1 VLKILQNVDAVA
13 NYESLAHFGLFT
25 ELFPDTDRLCDRDD
39 MADDFVALALSNTA
53 ERIRNDLPVSPA
65 FLYAALLWPPVLQR
79 YRQTIRRERPSP
91 AVVMQQAAEE
101 VLGRAIRRVAIPKRF
116 SIPMREI
123 WLMQPRFEQQSDG
136 RARRLMGHPRFRA
149 AYDFLLLRAEVGEVP
164 QALAD
169 WWTEAQ
175 TRLTA
180 ERGDDDIGVFDDA
193 VPADDDAPP
202 RKRRRRRRARTR
214 SETPA

>member
-1 VLKILQNVDAVA
+1 
-13 NYESLAHFGLFT
+13 
-25 ELFPDTDRLCDRDD
+25 
-39 MADDFVALALSNTA
+39 
-53 ERIRNDLPVSPA
+53 
-65 FLYAALLWPPVLQR
+65 
-79 YRQTIRRERPSP
+79 
-91 AVVMQQAAEE
+91 VMQQAAEE

-180 ERGDDDIGVFDDA
+180 DRGDDDIGVFDDA
-193 VPADDDAPP
+193 VPVGDDAPP